1 MLKTSATRRD
11 LRDPCEKPRATSQA
25 LRAAPIFAW
34 FIPFLLAAITLGE
47 AHGQNASTLALLPF
61 ENVSG
66 NINGVRFAMPLI
78 EQVLRE
84 KGYRFVTP
92 EKMEPFLLRNRIRN
106 TGMLGLTHLKA
117 LRQEF
122 GVDLV
127 MVGSVDLFYDSQ
139 ENPQWG
145 LSSRILS
152 TKEGAILWAGSS
164 GRTGGDYTRIL
175 GLGTITSATELARE
189 VVRILFENLPQAGT
203 SFLSP
208 PDRGHFAFRFFRRK
222 AGYRSQLL
230 DSASRWRVAVLP
242 FENASERSGAG
253 RILTDILTTALFR
266 HGRFDVV
273 DPGEVNDAL
282 IRLGIVAYG
291 GIDYQSLSEL
301 RKRTGVDA
309 VFLGTLYGY
318 NEGLKREAFTSP
330 EVSLDLRMIHV
341 ETGKTLWFADG
352 SRSGDDYRIALDF
365 GVIRP
370 MITLVMKVLGEML
383 ETL

>member
-1 MLKTSATRRD
+1 V
-11 LRDPCEKPRATSQA
+11 LRVGQ
-25 LRAAPIFAW
+25 IFAW
-34 FIPFLLAAITLGE
+34 FIPLLLAAITLRE
-47 AHGQNASTLALLPF
+47 AHGQNANTLALLPF

-66 NINGVRFAMPLI
+66 NINGVRLIMPLI
-78 EQVLRE
+78 ERMVRE
-84 KGYRFVTP
+84 KGYQLVTP
-92 EKMEPFLLRNRIRN
+92 EKIEPFLARNRIRN
-106 TGMLGLTHLKA
+106 TGMLGLSHLKA

-127 MVGSVDLFYDSQ
+127 MLGSVDLFYDSQ

-145 LSSRILS
+145 LSSRIVS
-152 TKEGAILWAGSS
+152 AKEGAILWAESS
-164 GRTGGDYTRIL
+164 GRTGGDYTKLL
-175 GLGTITSATELARE
+175 GLGTITSAAKLAQE
-189 VVRILFENLPQAGT
+189 VVRILFENLPPAGT
-203 SFLSP
+203 SFPSP
-208 PDRGHFAFRFFRRK
+208 PGQGRPAFRFFGRK
-222 AGYRSQLL
+222 TGYRSQML
-230 DSASRWRVAVLP
+230 DSPSRWRVAVLP
-242 FENASERSGAG
+242 FENASERGGAG

-266 HGRFDVV
+266 HGRFEVA

-282 IRLGIVAYG
+282 LKLGIVAYG
-291 GIDYQSLSEL
+291 GIDYQGLSEL
-301 RKRTGVDA
+301 RKQTGVDA